1 MSIHGMISSIKTVW
15 KNLQSKI
22 DTRYKEQDDAC
33 LAWLVDDF

>member
-1 MSIHGMISSIKTVW
+1 MSIHGMTSSIKTVW

-22 DTRYKEQDDAC
+22 DARYKEQDDAC